1 MILSV
6 LFLGGYLITD
16 KFNRSKRQDIRL
28 KKNRYKEITDFVKLQ
43 LNKKEIDDVFYKTGL
58 KTTNQQYQLWR
69 YIIFIVLIALLTIAY
84 IKNGNVANK
93 YFAMI
98 IVLFFASSP
107 TLYIFR
113 YRTPFHIVTDMLKI
127 EYRNKKDIELYR
139 AISQLKNIAIAQQ
152 GRPLGGDFIIEQLM
166 KFTELTKKDF
176 TQLLSEF
183 RIGNEEEA
191 CREFAKNIDTKLGLE
206 FSNVLLKLDHINPVE
221 LKEQLVLYQE
231 NVKAERLTIKLRRN
245 ETRSTLLFIPI
256 TTLALMVLLNFVIIV
271 IFIDQMQNIMSL

>member
-1 MILSV
+1 MSI

-16 KFNRSKRQDIRL
+16 KFKNSKRQDIRL

-43 LNKKEIDDVFYKTGL
+43 LNKKEIDDVFSKTGL
-58 KTTNQQYQLWR
+58 QITNQKYQLWR
-69 YIIFIVLIALLTIAY
+69 YIIFIVFTTLLAIAY
-84 IKNGNVANK
+84 VKNGNVPNK
-93 YFAMI
+93 YFAII
-98 IVLFFASSP
+98 IVLFFSSSP
-107 TLYIFR
+107 TLYFFR

-191 CREFAKNIDTKLGLE
+191 CRKFAKNIDTKLGLE